1 MNALIVPPLAGA
13 LVVALLALA
22 IVLFRRSGDETV
34 LAAASLE
41 KQIERIER
49 ELRTAIESS
58 SCQVRM
64 ETGRALNNV
73 QSSVVQQVV
82 ALGGVQGQQ
91 LEQPEA

>member
-1 MNALIVPPLAGA
+1 MNALIVPLLAVA

-22 IVLFRRSGDETV
+22 IVLFRWSGGEAG

-58 SCQVRM
+58 SGYL
-64 ETGRALNNV
+64 EAL
-73 QSSVVQQVV
+73 
-82 ALGGVQGQQ
+82 
-91 LEQPEA
+91 EREASEVEIQRNKV